1 MKQIIKAFSLSIAA
15 IALFSC
21 EKEAPVQN
29 GPVEEN
35 VKTVQFSTAPVTKTV
50 FGTASGSTLPTLWT
64 ANHAVSISLNLTSS
78 KKSSIPVVDEGG
90 ATANFQ
96 AEIEDDNTGSY
107 NFYAISPYDA
117 VVGVSSG
124 YKSINVNFPTA
135 QTPTA
140 TSPDELAQIL
150 YGEYA
155 AGSTFP
161 TSATME
167 FKHLSAYGKISFSN
181 LSLAEG
187 ESIVS
192 VSLTASEDWAGRY
205 YYYAEDHDT
214 FSKGDFAANSASK
227 TITIH
232 TTSSSDIWFGCA
244 PVDLGGKT
252 VDVVITTNTGS
263 TYSKTITIPAGKAF
277 TSGKVN
283 AFTINMNGIT
293 SDNAVVYTLVENVAD
308 LSADSKVIIVA
319 ADADVA
325 ISTTQ
330 NGNNR
335 GQAAITKSGNTI
347 SSPGADVQIFTLKAG
362 TASGTWAF
370 YTGTG
375 YIYAASSEKNY
386 LRTEETLSGNSSW
399 EITISGSAT
408 SVVAAGTNTHNTLQY
423 NSGNSLFSCYSSAS
437 QGAVAI
443 YKEGSGSST
452 PSTTP
457 AITLSNIPTGNISAA
472 GDVVTINYQIANPVS
487 GVSVSAAPESGDDW
501 VNTFDYSTDGE
512 ISFVVDPKTTTGTRT
527 TTITVSYTGAEDKTF
542 KITQDGATSGNVPV
556 SYTIEW
562 GSSYNGKSVT
572 SYTDTWDATKDGFK
586 VNMANFN
593 NNGNA
598 WSYVKCGRKNNA
610 SVATI
615 ITDAAIT
622 EAISTVTIT
631 IDALTAA
638 KINAIT
644 LYTSSS
650 KTSGWE
656 SAGTFTKATGDQSV
670 TITTPA
676 ANKYYKI
683 EFDCASGSSNGLLTL
698 SKAVF
703 SND

>member
-50 FGTASGSTLPTLWT
+50 FGTPSGSTLPTLWT
-64 ANHAVSISLNLTSS
+64 ANHSVSVSLNLGST
-78 KKSSIPVVDEGG
+78 KKSSTPVVDEGG

-117 VVGVSSG
+117 VVGVNKTYS
-124 YKSINVNFPTA
+124 SINVNFPAA

-263 TYSKTITIPAGKAF
+263 TYSKTITIPSGKAF

-293 SDNAVVYTLVENVAD
+293 SDGAVVYTLVENVAD

-330 NGNNR
+330 NNNNR
-335 GQAAITKSGNTI
+335 GQAAITKSGKTI

-370 YTGTG
+370 YTGSG
-375 YIYAASSEKNY
+375 YIYAASSSSNY
-386 LRTEETLSGNSSW
+386 LRTEETLSANSSW
-399 EITISGSAT
+399 EITISGGAT
-408 SVVAAGTNTHNTLQY
+408 SVVAQGTNTRNILRY
-423 NSGNSLFSCYSSAS
+423 NSSSSVFSCYAS
-437 QGAVAI
+437 GQGAVAI

-457 AITLSNIPTGNISAA
+457 AITLSNIPTDNISAA

-542 KITQDGATSGNVPV
+542 KITQDGATSGSGETSTYQHIFTAKPSTGSNIALSDVNW
-556 SYTIEW
+556 TISATNLNGYNSANYAGVQI
-562 GSSYNGKSVT
+562 GSK
-572 SYTDTWDATKDGFK
+572 
-586 VNMANFN
+586 N
-593 NNGNA
+593 NNGSITLTSSSA
-598 WSYVKCGRKNNA
+598 WSYESKTKIKEVRLWLNLGGT
-610 SVATI
+610 SVTP
-615 ITDAAIT
+615 
-622 EAISTVTIT
+622 TVTIGGKSAVSDGT
-631 IDALTAA
+631 TVV
-638 KINAIT
+638 KN
-644 LYTSSS
+644 S
-650 KTSGWE
+650 
-656 SAGTFTKATGDQSV
+656 SAGSDYTKATKV
-670 TITTPA
+670 TFTPA
-676 ANKYYKI
+676 TGGDTGVVVINVETVKAGYI
-683 EFDCASGSSNGLLTL
+683 CAMEIDCE
-698 SKAVF
+698 
-703 SND
+703 

>member
-50 FGTASGSTLPTLWT
+50 FGTPSGSTLPTLWT
-64 ANHAVSISLNLTSS
+64 ANHAVSISLNLASN

-107 NFYAISPYDA
+107 SFYAISPYDA

-263 TYSKTITIPAGKAF
+263 TYSKTITIPSGKAF

-293 SDNAVVYTLVENVAD
+293 SDNAVVYTLVEKAAD

-319 ADADVA
+319 ADANVA

-330 NGNNR
+330 NNNNR
-335 GQAAITKSGNTI
+335 GQAAITKSGKTI

-370 YTGTG
+370 YTGSG
-375 YIYAASSEKNY
+375 YIYAASSSSNY
-386 LRTEETLSGNSSW
+386 LRTEETLSANSSW
-399 EITISGSAT
+399 EITISGGAT
-408 SVVAAGTNTHNTLQY
+408 SVVAQGTNTRNILRY
-423 NSGNSLFSCYSSAS
+423 NSSSSVFSCYAS
-437 QGAVAI
+437 GQGAVAI

-457 AITLSNIPTGNISAA
+457 AITLSNIPTDNISAA

-487 GVSVSAAPESGDDW
+487 GVSVSASPESGDDW

-542 KITQDGATSGNVPV
+542 EITQDGATSGGGEPTEYTTTVTASKVASSNASWTGTANETWSVVVTGGATNQNVTNGYAQVGTKASPSTSITISTSGISGTIKSITINCASYSGLGTV
-556 SYTIEW
+556 SATVG
-562 GSSYNGKSVT
+562 GSDFGTQSQSIPSWSSNAGGDITFSGSASGAISIVMT
-572 SYTDTWDATKDGFK
+572 
-586 VNMANFN
+586 
-593 NNGNA
+593 NGN
-598 WSYVKCGRKNNA
+598 SGRAMYIK
-610 SVATI
+610 SI
-615 ITDAAIT
+615 
-622 EAISTVTIT
+622 TVTYE
-631 IDALTAA
+631 
-638 KINAIT
+638 N
-644 LYTSSS
+644 
-650 KTSGWE
+650 
-656 SAGTFTKATGDQSV
+656 
-670 TITTPA
+670 
-676 ANKYYKI
+676 
-683 EFDCASGSSNGLLTL
+683 
-698 SKAVF
+698 
-703 SND
+703 